1 MSINTI
7 VISGRLGRDPEMKYT
22 QAGKAVTS
30 FSVAVDRRGRD
41 AGADWFQVTAWEK
54 LGELCSEHLA
64 KGRQVVIRGR
74 MTSREYEKDG
84 AKRTAWDLI
93 AEDVQFIGPREESSE
108 PSAEPAPAQPRTIPA
123 RSSQR
128 LDGRKAAELYAP
140 ADQLDYED
148 VPF

>member
-1 MSINTI
+1 MSAINTI

-93 AEDVQFIGPREESSE
+93 AEDVQFIGPRDDEANAPRPQQQRPQQPQRPPQQRQ
-108 PSAEPAPAQPRTIPA
+108 PS
-123 RSSQR
+123 
-128 LDGRKAAELYAP
+128 GRQAAAAGP
-140 ADQLDYED
+140 DFDD
-148 VPF
+148 TVPF